1 MKQKEK
7 AILIFLFLFAV
18 LIYGCSKQTA
28 IGQEIMGAEE
38 HNVARVEQPIEIIE
52 PETMSAVEKTLPRIE
67 EKEKFQIFILR
78 LFWRIGRQRF

>member
-18 LIYGCSKQTA
+18 LIHGCSKQTA